1 MCVSINLSIYLSI
14 YSANLASAPPPGEL
28 RCELGRGALA
38 IVSLRDGEAVKA
50 VPKALL
56 IALRCTQDALR
67 EQSALQAACTGSD
80 VPHVLPRLLGTAQ
93 DARCIYFR
101 LEAVLCE
108 GASVQLDQVLRAQ
121 TGNQLPPA
129 SAACVAGCV
138 LGALAHLHARR
149 VAHRDVK
156 PANLVLGADGL
167 PRLVDFGHAL
177 CLLPSG
183 GVAAEAGGPEGGE
196 APTSSE
202 KKNLMSEARTGAKP
216 PQPKAFLNNDTRAL
230 AAWAGQWA

>member
-1 MCVSINLSIYLSI
+1 MRLLPGRTCAHEPTSFCANVCKTRN
-14 YSANLASAPPPGEL
+14 SASSNKFIDGPCMSVNSRSARQHSAKLLASAPPPGEL
-28 RCELGRGALA
+28 RRELGRGALA

-129 SAACVAGCV
+129 SAKGPWRGLCS
-138 LGALAHLHARR
+138 
-149 VAHRDVK
+149 AHR
-156 PANLVLGADGL
+156 P
-167 PRLVDFGHAL
+167 
-177 CLLPSG
+177 
-183 GVAAEAGGPEGGE
+183 
-196 APTSSE
+196 
-202 KKNLMSEARTGAKP
+202 
-216 PQPKAFLNNDTRAL
+216 
-230 AAWAGQWA
+230 

>member
-1 MCVSINLSIYLSI
+1 MLATTARNLC
-14 YSANLASAPPPGEL
+14 ALASAPPPGEL
-28 RCELGRGALA
+28 RRELGRGALA

-56 IALRCTQDALR
+56 IALSCTQDALR

-149 VAHRDVK
+149 VQLEDEPGLSPSERAARSSGLASPCSVNFIVTLRPSAK
-156 PANLVLGADGL
+156 ELLSRLPLG
-167 PRLVDFGHAL
+167 
-177 CLLPSG
+177 
-183 GVAAEAGGPEGGE
+183 
-196 APTSSE
+196 
-202 KKNLMSEARTGAKP
+202 
-216 PQPKAFLNNDTRAL
+216 RAICHNY
-230 AAWAGQWA
+230 